1 MTESY
6 ELTREI
12 YIQAQ
17 PETVFSYLTVESKM
31 KEWYGEIVEADAKPG
46 GVFRVAKNDGTADCR
61 GHYVEVVPFEKVG
74 FNWGGI
80 EGLEPDESSVEIT
93 LKPEGNGGTRLILRH
108 YNVRLKSAADSF
120 GQGWKEH
127 ALPLLKTVSEGG
139 TPDGLCFE
147 SGHECG
153 TG

>member
-1 MTESY
+1 MTETY

-31 KEWYGEIVEADAKPG
+31 KEWFGEIVEADAKPG
-46 GVFRVAKNDGTADCR
+46 GVFRVAKTDETADCR
-61 GHYVEVVPFEKVG
+61 GHYVEVVPYEKVV
-74 FNWGGI
+74 FKWGGI
-80 EGLEPDESSVEIT
+80 EGLEPDESTVEIT
-93 LKPEGNGGTRLILRH
+93 LKPEGSGTQLMLRH

-127 ALPLLKTVSEGG
+127 ALPLLKTVAEGRI
-139 TPDGLCFE
+139 PDGLCFE
-147 SGHECG
+147 SGDKCG
-153 TG
+153 TGE